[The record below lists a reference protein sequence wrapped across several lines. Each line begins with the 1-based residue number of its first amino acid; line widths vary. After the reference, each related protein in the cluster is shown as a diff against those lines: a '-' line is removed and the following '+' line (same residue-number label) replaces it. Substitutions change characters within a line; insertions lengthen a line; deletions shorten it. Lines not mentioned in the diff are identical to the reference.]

1 MVDLEQAKAFLKA
14 HHVKS
19 ITWHHVLNNTTST
32 RPKAHGGKV
41 VRSVTDHKHFE
52 AQGAG
57 SATPMIRCT
66 LRLPNSFAPDDGK
79 VLEVTGVGT
88 TRDDASEDAC
98 CGAMVQLFCAEPTN
112 VVLRPAHWTIPI
124 AMLLTQFLEIFGQT
138 QPGTSH
144 QPLAVHRHHAA
155 PTDKIDMDDQKKQAI
170 EEVLR
175 RCLNTHDGAFDP
187 SRISRKRYGLEHHD
201 EAPWLILD
209 SLLNK
214 EDLRTFVAQHPEFA
228 YRADGP
234 NGMIITWATH
244 HAPDTASTS
253 SGQAL
258 PAPVTRGSS
267 SQAAADSSPAPPNG
281 VLPTQTFYHR

>member
-32 RPKAHGGKV
+32 RPKTHGGKV

-98 CGAMVQLFCAEPTN
+98 CGAMVQLCCAEPT
-112 VVLRPAHWTIPI
+112 
-124 AMLLTQFLEIFGQT
+124 
-138 QPGTSH
+138 
-144 QPLAVHRHHAA
+144 
-155 PTDKIDMDDQKKQAI
+155 
-170 EEVLR
+170 
-175 RCLNTHDGAFDP
+175 
-187 SRISRKRYGLEHHD
+187 
-201 EAPWLILD
+201 
-209 SLLNK
+209 
-214 EDLRTFVAQHPEFA
+214 
-228 YRADGP
+228 
-234 NGMIITWATH
+234 
-244 HAPDTASTS
+244 
-253 SGQAL
+253 
-258 PAPVTRGSS
+258 
-267 SQAAADSSPAPPNG
+267 
-281 VLPTQTFYHR
+281 

>member
-19 ITWHHVLNNTTST
+19 ITWHHVLDNTTST

-41 VRSVTDHKHFE
+41 VRSVTDHEHFE

-98 CGAMVQLFCAEPTN
+98 CGAMVKCGVTACSLDHPDRYAIDTVSGNC
-112 VVLRPAHWTIPI
+112 WT
-124 AMLLTQFLEIFGQT
+124 
-138 QPGTSH
+138 TSH

-155 PTDKIDMDDQKKQAI
+155 PTDKIDMDDQKNKQ
-170 EEVLR
+170 L
-175 RCLNTHDGAFDP
+175 
-187 SRISRKRYGLEHHD
+187 KRSFGD
-201 EAPWLILD
+201 A
-209 SLLNK
+209 
-214 EDLRTFVAQHPEFA
+214 
-228 YRADGP
+228 
-234 NGMIITWATH
+234 
-244 HAPDTASTS
+244 
-253 SGQAL
+253 
-258 PAPVTRGSS
+258 
-267 SQAAADSSPAPPNG
+267 
-281 VLPTQTFYHR
+281 